1 MRQDPNAPRWLDRNA
16 LATYIS
22 VRVDEIPRFVRAGK
36 IPQPSYQLGP
46 KSPRWWSG
54 AIDEPFGMAPTPA
67 PGRGAA
73 GLAEAVLKAG
83 RPGRGPGR
91 PQTIDEATDALVAK
105 ILAGPA
111 RKQP

>member
-1 MRQDPNAPRWLDRNA
+1 MPQDPSSPRWLDRYA

-46 KSPRWWSG
+46 KSPRWWSA
-54 AIDEPFGMAPTPA
+54 AIDEAFGMASTPA
-67 PGRGAA
+67 THRGAA
-73 GLAEAVLKAG
+73 ELAEIILRKG

-111 RKQP
+111 RK